1 MHAAAPSAAT
11 FASIWRSLVAAPSVP
26 PRRAPPSYAR
36 NCSDLA
42 AQGDGTRIFY
52 ESLLKENPQSDIAF
66 KWCVEH
72 GIYLDLDPHKAA
84 RRLEK
89 KNLQRKARAAG
100 VPVKKKK
107 KKQRVDAGLTAGEIG
122 MSVGGGWEGIGR
134 STM

>member
-1 MHAAAPSAAT
+1 MPRPSIRRSLIAAPSAAPL
-11 FASIWRSLVAAPSVP
+11 RAAPSN
-26 PRRAPPSYAR
+26 AR
-36 NCSDLA
+36 VRSAHA

-66 KWCVEH
+66 KWCIEH

-89 KNLQRKARAAG
+89 KNLQRKARASG
-100 VPVKKKK
+100 VPLKKKK
-107 KKQRVDAGLTAGEIG
+107 KKQRDAGVTADDIG

-134 STM
+134 SSM